1 MPLQWRNEIWQ
12 SLEEGAGK
20 RCSEC
25 AQGLDTQSALSDEVW
40 ERGVVAGRE
49 ENAVGGRDMLL
60 KPGSNP
66 QPLDS
71 ERSVQVALQESWST
85 GANLTLIRS
94 VEVELDHLSY
104 H

>member
-1 MPLQWRNEIWQ
+1 MLLQWRNQIWQ

-40 ERGVVAGRE
+40 ERSVVAGRE
-49 ENAVGGRDMLL
+49 ENEVGGRDMLL

-71 ERSVQVALQESWST
+71 ERSAASGT
-85 GANLTLIRS
+85 PR
-94 VEVELDHLSY
+94 ELVYGCQLYTDTFC
-104 H
+104 